1 MFQKICYLILLI
13 CLSGCIPKGFII
25 LDEAEEA
32 SDGPQ
37 LTITVSPDPA
47 LPEEMITV
55 AVVSDRLLVDAPTVL
70 IVQHYEKR
78 GTDITNTLET
88 MDQLTWQGT
97 YTIKSG
103 YDGTALVKVF
113 NALDEEG
120 NKSYGTTSFEVAEAE
135 AVAEVGAAEE
145 IPSEEMTIEYENVQW
160 HDIRGEYGVSRAPML
175 TNQEISNNI
184 SCIAEDEERL
194 WFGTNYGIGQYDK
207 LTQDWKGFLNKK
219 GGISNSIHCMAMDD
233 DFVWFGSQGDGLF
246 RYQNSTDKWL
256 AFPADNKCH
265 DPNINDIL
273 IVNDLVWVATNRG
286 LAKYDKL
293 SLQWTAYTFQT
304 TYDQLISEKITKL
317 AWLYPYFWIGTDKG
331 LMSYDSLSDVWQDRT
346 AICSKNITSL
356 FMDKNYLWIG
366 TPDSGVIQYN
376 TTANATRTYTVS
388 NGLYSNGVL
397 SLAVDTS
404 HVFVGHSGGISE
416 FDKSNNTWMS
426 FTQTKIGDI
435 FRPLDSVQAVYL
447 ENDGN
452 PWIGMN
458 SGLIDISQSEL
469 MEAIEPTI
477 IELIPAMNTILST
490 GFPEITAKYEDNI
503 GGSGI
508 DSLAVWLVIDGEQ
521 VYGTAT
527 TQEFY
532 YKPMTPLT
540 EGEHSLEIQVT
551 DKCGNIATRKN
562 TFNIALPKLSYK
574 LLVSQAFVK
583 SGQEISVTI
592 DASEELIGTPTALLS
607 FASVTTSLFEN
618 TTDGTSVSA
627 PDLIENGTET
637 GTWTSFGSWETKN
650 RKQWRGTVKLP
661 INVLG
666 TGIVTIEGLEDI
678 HGQKPKDFPVAR
690 VMAINKEN
698 AGIIAPRI
706 ISMATATI
714 AGTTTNILTGTA
726 TPGSF
731 VNLMVDGKVVR
742 TVMADAAGNFA
753 FKNISNVMLKTG
765 TATTIIISS
774 TDRAKITS
782 NVSETMITPDLNM
795 LIDFP
800 KMASNT
806 VNVRG
811 VARQTIGTISGYVA
825 YGSMSVPL
833 SMAIVNGAD
842 ATGGMGWMGN
852 ASILAKIDGVGT
864 ITIIATDSSGQQ
876 ATFTSMLRIDTI
888 PPGTPTITIERMP
901 TSGWIIHGTATKTM
915 MVELWTDKGL
925 AGTITPSL
933 SSTFT
938 VKANP
943 KMILSGTTTLWAV
956 NVDKAGNRALSENV
970 IIYPPL
976 RIFAKLPQLV
986 NTLFDVGGVASQA
999 IGTISGELMYDN
1011 GSVSLNMAIVNI
1023 TSNNDW
1029 VGSASIPVG
1038 VEGVGTVSIVAVDTY
1053 GQRAEVISTLSID
1066 TIPPETPIIAAT
1078 NTATNGWV
1086 IYGTATDAVIV
1097 ELYVNENPYGTTTP
1111 SAEGTFGFSLRSSN
1125 ATITVFVISMDQA
1138 GNQAKSEPLYI
1149 YPSPLQLA
1157 APSVPTTTG
1166 ISIRSENG
1174 GTIIISGKFGQ
1185 TTLKISPDALFE
1197 NSQVTLTN
1205 ILKSTGK
1212 LAVANFN
1219 IRQEKNIT
1227 PVPDSYRSLVCT
1239 NQANGKPVSSTK
1251 QAMQLCIP
1259 YGDDNH
1265 DGIVDET
1272 TIRVETLKI
1281 FKLNEVSNRWDMI
1294 TDSYPVN
1301 TKYEVRANIYEFGV
1315 YAIMSYEPVY
1325 SLDDVKVY
1333 PNPFYPNMN
1342 QKCKFSPLPSGRLT
1356 ISIYNSAG
1364 EQVRVLRQHSN
1375 EAMEWD
1381 GNNDHDDAVASGIYF
1396 YLIKNADGKRTGK
1409 IGLIR

>member
-933 SSTFT
+933 SGTFT

-1011 GSVSLNMAIVNI
+1011 GSVSLNMAIANI

-1053 GQRAEVISTLSID
+1053 GQRAEVIGTLSID
-1066 TIPPETPIIAAT
+1066 TIPPGTPTIAAT

-1086 IYGTATDAVIV
+1086 IYGTATDAVMVRLWIGK
-1097 ELYVNENPYGTTTP
+1097 ELVGTATPSLSGTFTIKSPQQQIGTTTVW
-1111 SAEGTFGFSLRSSN
+1111 A
-1125 ATITVFVISMDQA
+1125 I
-1138 GNQAKSEPLYI
+1138 
-1149 YPSPLQLA
+1149 
-1157 APSVPTTTG
+1157 
-1166 ISIRSENG
+1166 
-1174 GTIIISGKFGQ
+1174 
-1185 TTLKISPDALFE
+1185 
-1197 NSQVTLTN
+1197 
-1205 ILKSTGK
+1205 
-1212 LAVANFN
+1212 
-1219 IRQEKNIT
+1219 
-1227 PVPDSYRSLVCT
+1227 
-1239 NQANGKPVSSTK
+1239 
-1251 QAMQLCIP
+1251 
-1259 YGDDNH
+1259 
-1265 DGIVDET
+1265 
-1272 TIRVETLKI
+1272 
-1281 FKLNEVSNRWDMI
+1281 
-1294 TDSYPVN
+1294 
-1301 TKYEVRANIYEFGV
+1301 GV
-1315 YAIMSYEPVY
+1315 
-1325 SLDDVKVY
+1325 
-1333 PNPFYPNMN
+1333 
-1342 QKCKFSPLPSGRLT
+1342 
-1356 ISIYNSAG
+1356 
-1364 EQVRVLRQHSN
+1364 
-1375 EAMEWD
+1375 
-1381 GNNDHDDAVASGIYF
+1381 
-1396 YLIKNADGKRTGK
+1396 
-1409 IGLIR
+1409 